1 MESNIVKAR
10 SSIVFIIALFV
21 AFSSV
26 WLIEKKVAAIK
37 INAQA
42 VALIT
47 QRNATLNASQK
58 MESLRPVKLEMST
71 DIPVMQVPRVLTT
84 QEVQWAR
91 IAWQYFKNNTDEKTG
106 MVNSVDKYH
115 ATTMW
120 DTASYLLALISA
132 RNLKIITS
140 KDFDSRLN
148 KILYSLGRIELFDNS
163 LPNKSYNTATL
174 AMVDYRNNV
183 TKTGIGWSAI
193 DLGRLLIPLN
203 VISWNY
209 PQHTH
214 AVHKVIARWNMTRLT
229 NNGQL
234 FGAKIEEGKLQLVQE
249 GRLGYEQ
256 YTAKNLSLIGL
267 DVSQAFDYYRYL
279 QQTEIYGIFVPY
291 DQRDAKSLGA
301 HNYVLSEPYVLD
313 GLEFGWDHVS
323 REFAWRIYRV
333 QEERFRRT
341 GVLTAVSE
349 DHVDQSPYFVYNTIF
364 TNGKSWNTLTEK
376 GEDASVLRSLSV
388 KAAFGWH
395 ALYRSEYT
403 SKLVQEIS
411 SLYNPSSGWYSGIY
425 EDGKIPNKSINANTN
440 AVILESLGY
449 IAHGKLL
456 SYQ

>member
-26 WLIEKKVAAIK
+26 WLIERKVAAIK

-58 MESLRPVKLEMST
+58 MESLRPVKLEMSA
-71 DIPVMQVPRVLTT
+71 DIPVMQAPRVLTT

-163 LPNKSYNTATL
+163 LPNKSYSTATL
-174 AMVDYRNNV
+174 AMVDYKNNV

-203 VISWNY
+203 VIAWNY

-256 YTAKNLSLIGL
+256 YTAKNFSLIGL

-403 SKLVQEIS
+403 SQLVQEVS
-411 SLYNPSSGWYSGIY
+411 NLYHPSSGWYSGIY